1 MLYLTQKQHFIFKR
15 QGYIIIIHYLCDSII
30 IKTLT
35 MSKGTVKF
43 FNESKGFGFISEE
56 GSNKEHF
63 VHISGLIDQIREGD
77 TVEFDLQEG
86 KKGLNAVNVK
96 VI

>member
-1 MLYLTQKQHFIFKR
+1 
-15 QGYIIIIHYLCDSII
+15 
-30 IKTLT
+30 
-35 MSKGTVKF
+35 MSTGTVKF
-43 FNESKGFGFISEE
+43 FNDSKGYGFITEE

-63 VHISGLIDQIREGD
+63 VHISGLIDEVREGD
-77 TVEFDLQEG
+77 NVEFDLQEG